1 MPAGQT
7 RSAATSSRP
16 GTRAAATRDERHA
29 REDLSAAPLAG
40 LPALLAQFGVD
51 ADPLLRGCGVAPA
64 IVGDPRARLSFE
76 RVGRL
81 LLACAEATGRPHFG
95 LLLGQGAGAAAP
107 GDAAVLLAHAE
118 TVGQALGSVA
128 RHLHVNDRGGVLS
141 LVPVNRTHVRATYV
155 LFHPGTPGAVQV
167 TDAVLAIMMVVLRQL
182 CGPQWRP
189 TEVLLPRSKPADVSP
204 FRACFRAPLRFDSPF
219 AGLVFPTYDLARPL
233 PGARAEE
240 RARVEHYLTAL
251 ESERPESTSDLVVRA
266 LARMLMVAPPSG
278 SKVAAELGVSRRR
291 LHERLAA
298 EGTRYASLL
307 ADVRGEIARQL
318 LEGTRMPVAEIAT
331 TLHYG
336 SPGAF
341 SRAYKAWTGVSPRVA
356 RARSAAGCDNP
367 RPPAARAAAPEG
379 SRR

>member
-7 RSAATSSRP
+7 RSAATSNRQ
-16 GTRAAATRDERHA
+16 GARTAATREELHA
-29 REDLSAAPLAG
+29 AEDLSAAPLAG
-40 LPALLAQFGVD
+40 LPALLAEFGVEP
-51 ADPLLRGCGVAPA
+51 DPLVRGCGIDPRV
-64 IVGDPRARLSFE
+64 VGDPRARLKFE
-76 RVGRL
+76 QVGHL
-81 LLACAEATGRPHFG
+81 LLACAEATGCPHFG
-95 LLLGQGAGAAAP
+95 LLLGQSAGAAAP

-118 TVGQALGSVA
+118 TVGHALRSLA
-128 RHLHVNDRGGVLS
+128 EHLHVIDRGGALS
-141 LVPVNRTHVRATYV
+141 LVPVDRTHVRATYV

-189 TEVLLPRSKPADVSP
+189 TEVLLPRSKPADVSH

-219 AGLVFPTYDLARPL
+219 AGLVFRTYDLARPL

-240 RARVEHYLTAL
+240 RARIEHYVTAL
-251 ESERPESTSDLVVRA
+251 ERDHPETTSGRVVRA

-341 SRAYKAWTGVSPRVA
+341 SRAYKAWTGVSPRAA

-367 RPPAARAAAPEG
+367 RPPAARAAVPKG
-379 SRR
+379 IRR